1 VIEDSCFINND
12 FIGFGVIRANGGSAI
27 TVSGNAGTNDD
38 DLFCQF
44 VATSDLLNP
53 TVETEVTCIEYELAV
68 CPLLSVPTK
77 TPTPMPSPAPTTS
90 ASASESAQNDTSS
103 AVATKRLGA
112 ALALMAVTISFF
124 GFF

>member
-90 ASASESAQNDTSS
+90 ASESAQNDTSS